1 MALKGFYLTYEKDGV
16 KKRKDYN
23 SYYQMVIDKK
33 KLEQKGVQVNV
44 VDNTRIDE
52 MPRYR
57 SSEEIKKRDR
67 ELVKQFL
74 QRKLYRKQYYTPIS
88 ELKENE
94 NLSSE

>member
-16 KKRKDYN
+16 QKKKDYN

-33 KLEQKGVQVNV
+33 KLEQKGIQVNV

-88 ELKENE
+88 ELKENG